1 MCDTFVA
8 AGSATKDGS
17 VIFGKNSDREP
28 NEAHVLEIHPAADHP
43 EGAQVKCTY
52 MEIPQAVHTHA
63 VLLAKP
69 FWIWGAE
76 MGANEY
82 GLVIGN
88 EAVFTKMPLD
98 KTGGLIGMDFLRLAL
113 ERSTT
118 ADEGLQCIVGLLKQ
132 YGQGGNCGFTHPFY
146 YHNSFILA
154 DSEGAWVLETA
165 GSQWAAK
172 KVEGMRSISNR
183 LSIGT
188 DWDLASDDLVDT
200 AIERGWC
207 KSRRDFHFARCYS
220 DVLYTRLSDSEKR
233 QQSAQCQLEQ
243 MSGRL
248 TVESAMRILR
258 SHTVAA
264 EKFSPDSGLL
274 GADVCM
280 HAGFGPVRGS
290 QTVGSMVSHLREPF
304 THWVTGTSAPCLSLF
319 KPVWIDSGL
328 PTGYEPSTGVYN
340 EKSLFWKHE
349 QLHRK
354 VIFRYH
360 DRAARIHSDIDR
372 IQASW
377 LAAADGHEKADRA
390 QRGTITTTAFA
401 EEETGMKSWAEA
413 LGAEAGP
420 DKFSLLY
427 GLAWKRHNR
436 EANLPPR

>member
-8 AGSATKDGS
+8 VGSATKDGS

-43 EGAQVKCTY
+43 TGSHVQCTY
-52 MEIPQAVHTHA
+52 VQIPQAAHTHA

-76 MGANEY
+76 MGANEH
-82 GLVIGN
+82 GLAIGN
-88 EAVFTKMPLD
+88 EAVFTKMPLE
-98 KTGGLIGMDFLRLAL
+98 KNGGLIGMDLLRLAL
-113 ERSTT
+113 ERSKT
-118 ADEGLQCIVGLLKQ
+118 AYEGLQCIVGFLQQ

-154 DSEGAWVLETA
+154 DAHDAWVLETA

-172 KVEGMRSISNR
+172 KVEGVRSISNR
-183 LSIGT
+183 LSLGNE
-188 DWDLASDDLVDT
+188 WDLASDDLVDT

-220 DVLYTRLSDSEKR
+220 DVLYTRLSDSQKR
-233 QQSAQCQLEQ
+233 QQAALCQLEQ
-243 MSGRL
+243 MSGQL

-258 SHTVAA
+258 SHTVPV

-274 GADVCM
+274 GADICM
-280 HAGFGPVRGS
+280 HAGYGPVRGS

-328 PTGYEPSTGVYN
+328 PTGYEPPAGAYN
-340 EKSLFWKHE
+340 GKTLFWKHE
-349 QLHRK
+349 ELHRK
-354 VIFRYH
+354 VIFRYQG
-360 DRAARIHSDIDR
+360 RAAHIHSDIAQ
-372 IQASW
+372 IQAGW
-377 LAAADGHEKADRA
+377 LAAYGEIQNTSRE
-390 QRGTITTTAFA
+390 QRCANTSAAFA
-401 EEETGMKSWAEA
+401 EEEMVMKNWA
-413 LGAEAGP
+413 AGLIADANP
-420 DKFSLLY
+420 DKASLLY
-427 GLAWKRHNR
+427 RLAWNR
-436 EANLPPR
+436 YNRQANLPRH